1 MHENDTPTLSEGKH
15 AALDELLAIRGSDIS
30 ARQEVT
36 LTGHDPFF
44 PTPFR
49 VGESAGAALAA
60 VGVAANDI
68 WEMRTGRRQQLSVDV
83 REAAATLRTVDYTRA
98 PNRDGVYQPV
108 PIPQA
113 MAHMLTVTQP
123 WRTADGRW
131 LLPHFNLPNLA
142 ARVLGVLKCDSTPQ
156 AVQAAVAQ
164 WNADE
169 LEEAIATAGACGGTI
184 RTRDEWLAHPQGRY
198 LAERPVI
205 EIERIG
211 DSAPQP
217 FIPGVRP
224 LAGTRVLDLTRILA
238 GPIAGR
244 TLAEHGADVLM
255 VTSRS
260 LPQTPEHVRDTSH
273 GKRSCFLELTHAADA
288 ARLAALARDAD
299 VFIDGYR
306 PGRLAAHGFGMQQL
320 AALRPG
326 IVHVTVSCFGSG
338 GPFAA
343 RAGWE
348 QIAQAVTG
356 VCEANGRL
364 TGAGQPKLVF
374 APMCDYTTGY
384 LAAYG
389 AMLALARRAREGGSY
404 RVHVSLCQAAMFAQ
418 RRGLVDTF
426 AQAPG
431 KLPEDVL
438 STLYVDEDASYGP
451 LRTLGPVLKMS
462 ETPSRW
468 ALPTPRLGG
477 DEPEWLPL
485 TRAAL
490 LNS

>member
-1 MHENDTPTLSEGKH
+1 MSENDTTIKEGKQ
-15 AALDELLAIRGSDIS
+15 AALDELLAIRGSNTA
-30 ARQEVT
+30 ARADVT
-36 LTGHDPFF
+36 MVGHDPFY

-60 VGVAANDI
+60 VGVAASDI
-68 WEMRTGRRQQLSVDV
+68 WEMRTGRRQQVKVDV
-83 REAAATLRTVDYTRA
+83 SEAAATLRTVDYTRA
-98 PNRDGVYQPV
+98 PNRDGRYEHV
-108 PIPQA
+108 PIPQT

-123 WRTADGRW
+123 WRTADQRW
-131 LLPHFNLPNLA
+131 FLPHFNLPNLA
-142 ARVLGVLKCDSTPQ
+142 ARVLDVLKCESTPQ
-156 AVQAAVAQ
+156 AVQAAVAR

-169 LEEAIATAGACGGTI
+169 LEEAIAAAGACGGTI
-184 RTRDEWLAHPQGRY
+184 RSHDEWLAHPQGRY

-211 DSAPQP
+211 DSTPEP
-217 FIPGVRP
+217 FVPGSRP
-224 LAGTRVLDLTRILA
+224 LSGTRVLDLTRILA

-255 VTSRS
+255 VTSRG

-273 GKRSCFLELTHAADA
+273 GKRSCFLDLKIEADA
-288 ARLAALARDAD
+288 ARLASLAREAD

-306 PGRLAAHGFGMQQL
+306 PGRLAAHGFDAQQL

-338 GPFAA
+338 GPFAD

-418 RRGLVDTF
+418 RRGLVDAF
-426 AQAPG
+426 GDAPG
-431 KLPEDVL
+431 KLSEEALKP
-438 STLYVDEDASYGP
+438 LYVDEETCYGP
-451 LRTLGPVLKMS
+451 LRTLGPVLGMS
-462 ETPSRW
+462 ETPCRW
-468 ALPTPRLGG
+468 VLPTPRLGG
-477 DEPEWLPL
+477 DEPVWL
-485 TRAAL
+485 THARTAW
-490 LNS
+490 LNG